1 MYQRH
6 LDTFLL
12 EEAYKATQLTQH
24 LPNMTMQQVHLVIE
38 NGSPAEL
45 KILDEGLRSSLAGI
59 GNVLRGGKESL
70 QKTGTAI
77 KGAAQRTGTAIKDAA
92 SRAGDTVK
100 AGAAG
105 GVAAAGQVGKNIG
118 QMKQTGK
125 EASEATQRK
134 EQLINHLAQ
143 LEELYNAHKEITNDG
158 RLKAPFERLTF
169 QQLQQRLSAT
179 ESVKKRAAT
188 QARSQGFFKGAGKA
202 AGIAGQKAFEKSKQ
216 DRENP
221 RLAGGGSGDPSRYAG
236 PSTAPA

>member
-6 LDTFLL
+6 QDTFLL
-12 EEAYKATQLTQH
+12 EEEYKATQLTQH

-77 KGAAQRTGTAIKDAA
+77 KGAA
-92 SRAGDTVK
+92 SRAADTVK
-100 AGAAG
+100 AVGAG